1 MIAFDVFYCI
11 VILSTIAIIIYLY
24 VKLKQPVINLINV
37 IKSVYELLRK
47 LVLIKQDLDNTIKQ
61 INAARRD
68 IASVKSRINEINDA
82 CRDIA
87 SVKSRINE
95 INDAIII
102 NKINSKRN
110 IAKTKSNKQ

>member
-1 MIAFDVFYCI
+1 MIAFDIFYCAI
-11 VILSTIAIIIYLY
+11 ILSVIAIIIYLY
-24 VKLKQPVINLINV
+24 IKFKQPIINLINT

-47 LVLIKQDLDNTIKQ
+47 FVLIKQDLDNTIKQ
-61 INAARRD
+61 INAAR
-68 IASVKSRINEINDA
+68 
-82 CRDIA
+82 RDIA

>member
-1 MIAFDVFYCI
+1 MIAFDIFYCAI
-11 VILSTIAIIIYLY
+11 ILSVIAIIIYLY
-24 VKLKQPVINLINV
+24 IKLKQPVVNIINT
-37 IKSVYELLRK
+37 IKSLHELLRK
-47 LVLIKQDLDNTIKQ
+47 FGLIKQDLDNTIKQ
-61 INAARRD
+61 INATRRD
-68 IASVKSRINEINDA
+68 IV
-82 CRDIA
+82 

>member
-1 MIAFDVFYCI
+1 MIAFDIFYCAI
-11 VILSTIAIIIYLY
+11 ILSVIAIIIYLY
-24 VKLKQPVINLINV
+24 IKLKQPIINLINT
-37 IKSVYELLRK
+37 IKSVYELLGK
-47 LVLIKQDLDNTIKQ
+47 FVLIKQDLDNTIKQ

-68 IASVKSRINEINDA
+68 IASVE
-82 CRDIA
+82 
-87 SVKSRINE
+87 SRINE

>member
-1 MIAFDVFYCI
+1 MIAFDIFYCAI
-11 VILSTIAIIIYLY
+11 ILSVIAIIIYLY
-24 VKLKQPVINLINV
+24 IKLKQPIINLINT

-47 LVLIKQDLDNTIKQ
+47 FVLIKQDLDNTIKQ

-68 IASVKSRINEINDA
+68 INSIKSR
-82 CRDIA
+82 
-87 SVKSRINE
+87 VNE

-102 NKINSKRN
+102 NKINSKQN

>member
-11 VILSTIAIIIYLY
+11 VILSAIAIIIYLY

-47 LVLIKQDLDNTIKQ
+47 FGPIKQDLDNAIKQ
-61 INAARRD
+61 INVVRRD
-68 IASVKSRINEINDA
+68 IDSIKSRVNEIN
-82 CRDIA
+82 
-87 SVKSRINE
+87 E
-95 INDAIII
+95 AIII

-110 IAKTKSNKQ
+110 IAKTKSNK

>member
-24 VKLKQPVINLINV
+24 VKLKQPVIKLING
-37 IKSVYELLRK
+37 IKSVYELLGK
-47 LVLIKQDLDNTIKQ
+47 FGLIKQDLNNAIKQ

-68 IASVKSRINEINDA
+68 IASVKSRVNEIN
-82 CRDIA
+82 
-87 SVKSRINE
+87 E
-95 INDAIII
+95 AIII

>member
-1 MIAFDVFYCI
+1 MIAFDIFYCAI
-11 VILSTIAIIIYLY
+11 ILSVIVIIIYLY
-24 VKLKQPVINLINV
+24 IKLKQPIINLINT

-47 LVLIKQDLDNTIKQ
+47 FVLIKQDLDNTIKQ

-82 CRDIA
+82 
-87 SVKSRINE
+87 
-95 INDAIII
+95 III
-102 NKINSKRN
+102 NKINSKQN

>member
-1 MIAFDVFYCI
+1 MIAFDIFYCAI
-11 VILSTIAIIIYLY
+11 ILSVIAIIIYLY
-24 VKLKQPVINLINV
+24 IKLKQPIINLINT

-47 LVLIKQDLDNTIKQ
+47 FVLIKQDLDNTIKQ

-82 CRDIA
+82 T
-87 SVKSRINE
+87 
-95 INDAIII
+95 II

>member
-1 MIAFDVFYCI
+1 MIAFDIFYCVI
-11 VILSTIAIIIYLY
+11 ILSVIAIIIYLY
-24 VKLKQPVINLINV
+24 IKLKQPIINFINT

-47 LVLIKQDLDNTIKQ
+47 FVLIKQDLDNTIKQ

-82 CRDIA
+82 
-87 SVKSRINE
+87 
-95 INDAIII
+95 III
-102 NKINSKRN
+102 NKINSKQN